1 MVGKKLSVLLSALLC
16 ALTVVGCGKE
26 AAVSYESFLSPAA
39 APLTEE
45 QLADCTE
52 WFARI
57 ENNGLLRVP
66 YTDAAGAPEQLVPY
80 LEILLYDVG
89 ETDLTG
95 EELALIENAG
105 AYMDLVGKYRL
116 SRTLIAGYLEEKLGI
131 RPEDSARILEA
142 PDPSPAGIYLDE
154 YDAWYIVHGDTWF
167 EEYSFIHG
175 EKHADGSVRLF
186 YTNPFLTVAKA
197 DGSAEFLRD
206 QLMAVTLV
214 CKNGA
219 WYVASNEILQ

>member
-1 MVGKKLSVLLSALLC
+1 MRNRPFIFLLILSLLLC
-16 ALTVVGCGKE
+16 TFGCGGDKNS
-26 AAVSYESFLSPAA
+26 VDLNSFLSPAA

-52 WFARI
+52 WFAQI

-66 YTDAAGAPEQLVPY
+66 YTDAAAAPEQLVPY

-89 ETDLTG
+89 ETDLTD

-131 RPEDSARILEA
+131 RPEDSARILED
-142 PDPSPAGIYLDE
+142 PDPAPAGIYLHE

-175 EKHADGSVRLF
+175 EKHADGSIRLF
-186 YTNPFLTVAKA
+186 YTNPFLTVARA

-214 CKNGA
+214 CRNDV

>member
-26 AAVSYESFLSPAA
+26 AAVSYESFINPAA

-80 LEILLYDVG
+80 LEIRLYDVG
-89 ETDLTG
+89 ETDLTD
-95 EELALIENAG
+95 EELALCQIVGHSYDLDVLNMWDRMENVLRLVAENEEVQPMTNLELARYAAG
-105 AYMDLVGKYRL
+105 MKLASIAGREIRNGSDMALWFRVDGKVVCIQPGETL
-116 SRTLIAGYLEEKLGI
+116 SRG
-131 RPEDSARILEA
+131 RIL
-142 PDPSPAGIYLDE
+142 
-154 YDAWYIVHGDTWF
+154 
-167 EEYSFIHG
+167 
-175 EKHADGSVRLF
+175 
-186 YTNPFLTVAKA
+186 
-197 DGSAEFLRD
+197 
-206 QLMAVTLV
+206 
-214 CKNGA
+214 
-219 WYVASNEILQ
+219 